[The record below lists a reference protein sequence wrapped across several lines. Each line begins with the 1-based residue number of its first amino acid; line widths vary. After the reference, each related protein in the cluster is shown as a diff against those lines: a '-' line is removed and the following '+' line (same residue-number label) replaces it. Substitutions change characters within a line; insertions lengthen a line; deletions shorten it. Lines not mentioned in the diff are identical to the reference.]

1 VSIKTLLFLL
11 FLYVCL
17 VWVAAFGLHSG
28 PEIEPFGL
36 LWTAVGIIAVLAFV
50 ILSWAW
56 GAWRLYRA
64 KVRQRPP
71 APPKPVQKANPED
84 VAVESLIRDA
94 NTALARISAVGNSR
108 AGADLR
114 RLPLY
119 LLTGPS
125 GSGKTSTFAN
135 AGFEPHWLAGNA
147 PDARRPVRTE
157 LMNLWFS
164 GGAIFVELSGQ
175 AFTAGGETWLR
186 LLKALRGEDR
196 RPFWQRI
203 LRDKKAHGSISGVVG
218 FCHARD
224 LVGASSD
231 PQRLETASGIW
242 KDRLTAI
249 TEVFGGSFPVYQ
261 VISNCDAIPFFNE
274 FFRKLPDAGIGQPL
288 GSAVPPISETI
299 SETRDQRVRR
309 LIDSFRALY
318 RAIVERRVLHL
329 AQESNTKIRPAIYE
343 FPRELKKIRS
353 ALVQFLTDAIEFSP
367 IEPGPRLCGYYLT
380 ATRETVAL
388 QGAVVPADDPSVAN
402 TEASRFF
409 RGDATNIFQADAQ
422 SVAIR
427 PGVSGVQWLFAPDIF
442 GKVLPAGAPPKAV
455 VVAFGD
461 RRVERFRLLLMTAT
475 AALCLLMCIGFT
487 ISWFGNRDL
496 LNRVQTTAEVVP
508 PVAQV
513 EPTLSALHALDG
525 LRVIL
530 KNLGNRQGIGMHLGL
545 YTGNRI
551 ALPLRAAYFERLQ
564 SLLLNGINSRLV
576 EALQTADTSD
586 AGLLY
591 SFLRTH
597 LMITTR
603 ACEPETRLVTEVLRK
618 ESPTPSY
625 ESDARQWQILA
636 GRQIDYYAEELKHEN
651 PCHLTPSSAASNKA
665 REALQRLNGVSTVYA
680 DIISAAEK
688 GVARPTRL
696 GDLAPGYEQTLAGP
710 PDISPAFSPV
720 GKDMV
725 LKRAKDFHAGPVDG
739 CAVGDRAGS
748 KVDLNAIQA
757 QYIRDYIENWRK
769 YLAGFS
775 VIRYKSAQDAA
786 GKLASLSDHKSPL
799 LALFALTSSAT
810 DFKPSVVSREMDHGS
825 KVLGNLF
832 NNGPSA
838 KPTETMRRAIGGE
851 FQDIGAVFQPVQWV
865 VAPGDEKWVSD
876 KNAAYLD
883 SLAQLG
889 HSMQDIADS
898 KNPSDSAP
906 FQSANQN
913 AEKALDAVRQ
923 LAKGFKPAEA
933 GGVDGIA
940 ERLLREPIEQARG
953 FIHDP
958 LENQKSRIEAQ
969 FQSLCRTVGPI
980 LRKYPFQSSSDSEAT
995 LQEFTNAFAP
1005 GTGAIPKFESEA
1017 LGDLIVK
1024 DGAAWKVKDP
1034 QQKLIPT
1041 QRLLTLVNRAQAVTN
1056 AFFPPGATSP
1066 RLVYLLRPKLDA
1078 GQKGP
1083 VIELDVDGQHHRWDN
1098 SVQAQF
1104 IWPAPSGGKPG
1115 AVARA
1120 GDSNFAAG
1128 FASEE
1133 GTWAIFRI
1141 IGDAEP
1147 RALQDPVIVWKYT
1160 KGNKG
1165 RGVEITPAPIRLEV
1179 VELGADVFNPKFYE
1193 GLQCSGSAIQ

>member
-1 VSIKTLLFLL
+1 MSIKTLLFLL

-84 VAVESLIRDA
+84 AAIEALIRDA
-94 NTALARISAVGNSR
+94 NSALAKISALGNSR
-108 AGADLR
+108 VGGDLR

-119 LLTGPS
+119 LLIGPS

-164 GGAIFVELSGQ
+164 GGAIFAELSGQ
-175 AFTAGGETWLR
+175 AFSAGGETWLR

-203 LRDKKAHGSISGVVG
+203 LRDKKIHGSISGVVG

-231 PQRLETASGIW
+231 PQRLETASGVW
-242 KDRLTAI
+242 KDRLKAI
-249 TEVFGGSFPVYQ
+249 TEVFRGSFPVYQ
-261 VISNCDAIPFFNE
+261 VISNCDAIPFFSE
-274 FFRKLPDAGIGQPL
+274 FFRKLPDPEIGQVL

-299 SETRDQRVRR
+299 GETRDQRVRR

-318 RAIVERRVLHL
+318 RSIVERRVLHL

-388 QGAVVPADDPSVAN
+388 QGAVVPADDPSIAN
-402 TEASRFF
+402 IEASRFF
-409 RGDATNIFQADAQ
+409 RGDATNIFQADAP

-427 PGVSGVQWLFAPDIF
+427 PGVSGGQWLFAPDIF
-442 GKVLPAGAPPKAV
+442 GRVLPAGAPPKPAAV
-455 VVAFGD
+455 AVGD
-461 RRVERFRLLLMTAT
+461 GRVERFRLLLMAST

-487 ISWFGNRDL
+487 ISWSGNRDL
-496 LNRVQTTAEVVP
+496 LNGVQSAAEAVP

-513 EPTLSALHALDG
+513 EPTLRALRSLEG
-525 LRVIL
+525 LRLIL
-530 KNLGNRQGIGMHLGL
+530 ESLRNRHGIGMHMGL

-551 ALPLRAAYFERLQ
+551 AGPLRAAYFQRLQ

-576 EALQTADTSD
+576 DALQAADTSD

-597 LMITTR
+597 LMITSR
-603 ACEPETRLVTEVLRK
+603 ACEPETRLVAEVLRK
-618 ESPTPSY
+618 QSPTPPY
-625 ESDARQWQILA
+625 EGDPALWQMLA

-651 PCHLTPSSAASNKA
+651 PCHLTGSSIASNKA
-665 REALQRLNGVSTVYA
+665 KEALQRLNGVSTVYA

-688 GVARPTRL
+688 DVARPTRL

-710 PDISPAFSPV
+710 PDPSPAFSAT
-720 GKDMV
+720 GKDAV
-725 LKRAKDFHAGPVDG
+725 LKRAKDFHATPVDG
-739 CAVGDRAGS
+739 CAVGNRAES
-748 KVDLNAIQA
+748 KVDANEIQA

-769 YLAGFS
+769 YLGGFS
-775 VIRYKSAQDAA
+775 VIRYRSAQDAA
-786 GKLASLSDHKSPL
+786 SKLASLSDHKSPL
-799 LALFALTSSAT
+799 LALFALTSGAT
-810 DFKPSVVSREMDHGS
+810 DFKPSAVSRGINSGS
-825 KVLGNLF
+825 TYIGKLF
-832 NNGPSA
+832 KNDPGKA
-838 KPTETMRRAIGGE
+838 ADAARRAIGGD
-851 FQDIGAVFQPVQWV
+851 FSDIGAVFQPVQWV

-913 AEKALDAVRQ
+913 ADKALDAVRQ
-923 LAKGFKPAEA
+923 IARGFKSAESE
-933 GGVDGIA
+933 GVDTIA

-958 LENQKSRIEAQ
+958 LENQKSKIEAQ
-969 FQSLCRTVGPI
+969 FQSLCRTVGPT
-980 LRKYPFQSSSDSEAT
+980 LRKYPFQSSSDNEAT
-995 LQEFTNAFAP
+995 LTEFTNAFAP
-1005 GTGAIPKFESEA
+1005 GTGAIPKFQGEA

-1024 DGAAWKVKDP
+1024 DGSGWKVKDP

-1041 QRLLTLVNRAQAVTN
+1041 QRLLTFVNRAQAVTN
-1056 AFFPPGATSP
+1056 AFFPAGATSP
-1066 RLVYLLRPKLDA
+1066 RLVYLLRPKFDG
-1078 GQKGP
+1078 GQRGP
-1083 VIELDVDGQHHRWDN
+1083 VIELDVDGQQHRWDN

-1104 IWPAPSGGKPG
+1104 IWPAPPG
-1115 AVARA
+1115 AKTGATARA
-1120 GDSNFAAG
+1120 GDGTFAAG
-1128 FASEE
+1128 FASEP
-1133 GTWAIFRI
+1133 GIWGIFRI

-1147 RALQDPVIVWKYT
+1147 RALQAPVIEWKYT
-1160 KGNKG
+1160 KGT
-1165 RGVEITPAPIRLEV
+1165 RGERVEIKPAPIRLEIV
-1179 VELGADVFNPKFYE
+1179 DGGADVFNSKFYE